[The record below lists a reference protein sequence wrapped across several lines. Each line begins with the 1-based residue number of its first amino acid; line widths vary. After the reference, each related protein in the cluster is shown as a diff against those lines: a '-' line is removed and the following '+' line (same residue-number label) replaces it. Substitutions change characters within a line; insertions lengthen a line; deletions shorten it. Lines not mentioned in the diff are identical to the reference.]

1 MGQYHNVVGAAGEE
15 IEIYLHP
22 HITDGLA
29 LLETPEVVFT
39 GAKGPLGLQEG
50 SLRLVFMPMIVEG
63 SAPQAEE
70 KPQETGEPV
79 AVEVPAVAVA

>member
-1 MGQYHNVVGAAGEE
+1 MVGAAGEE

-63 SAPQAEE
+63 ATPQAEE

-79 AVEVPAVAVA
+79 AVEVPAVVAA